1 MDIGL
6 RLTHPDFTNA
16 FSAPVLRR
24 ILARTAE
31 ESEKAVKEWYR
42 ALPEDWFDNPEPFP
56 DGTSRRLRPRR
67 FMSALTRHWYHEVM
81 EDGGGFSLFFKS
93 PREDSVPWGLRLQQY
108 GGVVVPRR
116 KRALTIPVTG
126 VARGVTAA
134 DFEKDTGY
142 RLFLLR
148 GEDLEPDEVGTLAYE
163 GEDGRPHAAYKL
175 RKKSEVPSLR
185 KRRGH
190 DALPSGEVLAR
201 LVFPNFR
208 RAVEMA
214 LRDVVNGNA

>member
-1 MDIGL
+1 M
-6 RLTHPDFTNA
+6 R
-16 FSAPVLRR
+16 
-24 ILARTAE
+24 
-31 ESEKAVKEWYR
+31 
-42 ALPEDWFDNPEPFP
+42 
-56 DGTSRRLRPRR
+56 
-67 FMSALTRHWYHEVM
+67 ALTRHWYHEVTA
-81 EDGGGFSLFFKS
+81 DGGFSLFFKS

-116 KRALTIPVTG
+116 KRALTIPVTAE
-126 VARGVTAA
+126 ARGVSAA
-134 DFEKDTGY
+134 DFEQATGR
-142 RLFLLR
+142 RLFLLK

-175 RKKSEVPSLR
+175 RRRSEVPSLR

-190 DALPSGEVLAR
+190 DALPSREELAR

-214 LRDVVNGNA
+214 LRDVVSGNVK

>member
-24 ILARTAE
+24 IVARTAE

-42 ALPEDWFDNPEPFP
+42 ALPEDWFDNPEPYP
-56 DGTSRRLRPRR
+56 DGTSRRLKPRR
-67 FMSALTRHWYHEVM
+67 FMRALTRHWYHEVTA
-81 EDGGGFSLFFKS
+81 DGGFSLFFKS
-93 PREDSVPWGLRLQQY
+93 PREDGVPWGLRLQQY

-116 KRALTIPVTG
+116 KRALTIPVTAE
-126 VARGVTAA
+126 ARGVSAA
-134 DFEKDTGY
+134 DFEQATGR
-142 RLFLLR
+142 RLFLLK

-175 RKKSEVPSLR
+175 RRRSEVPSLLA
-185 KRRGH
+185 RRGH
-190 DALPSGEVLAR
+190 NAMPDVYELRSMVLPRFAD
-201 LVFPNFR
+201 
-208 RAVEMA
+208 AVEMA
-214 LRDVVNGNA
+214 LRD

>member
-16 FSAPVLRR
+16 FSAPVLQR

-31 ESEKAVKEWYR
+31 ESEKAVKGWYR

-56 DGTSRRLRPRR
+56 DGSSRRGRPRR
-67 FMSALTRHWYHEVM
+67 FMRALTRHWYHEVTG
-81 EDGGGFSLFFKS
+81 DGGSFSLFFKS

-116 KRALTIPVTG
+116 RRALTIPVSG
-126 VARGVTAA
+126 VARGVSAA
-134 DFEKDTGY
+134 DFEGATGF

-148 GEDLEPDEVGTLAYE
+148 GEDAGADEVGSLVY
-163 GEDGRPHAAYKL
+163 EDGAGCLHAAYKL
-175 RKKSEVPSLR
+175 RRRSEVPPLR

-190 DALPSGEVLAR
+190 DAMPSREELAR
-201 LVFPNFR
+201 LVFPSFR

-214 LRDVVNGNA
+214 LRDVMCGNV

>member
-24 ILARTAE
+24 IVARTAE
-31 ESEKAVKEWYR
+31 ESEKAVKGWYR

-56 DGTSRRLRPRR
+56 DGTSRRLKPRR
-67 FMSALTRHWYHEVM
+67 FMRALTRHWYHEVTA
-81 EDGGGFSLFFKS
+81 DGGFSLFFKS

-116 KRALTIPVTG
+116 KRALTIPVTAE
-126 VARGVTAA
+126 ARGVSAA
-134 DFEKDTGY
+134 DFEQATGR
-142 RLFLLR
+142 RLFLLK

-175 RKKSEVPSLR
+175 RRRSEVPSLLA
-185 KRRGH
+185 RRGH
-190 DALPSGEVLAR
+190 NAMPDVYELRIMVLPRFAD
-201 LVFPNFR
+201 
-208 RAVEMA
+208 AVEMA
-214 LRDVVNGNA
+214 LRD

>member
-6 RLTHPDFTNA
+6 RLTHPDFANT
-16 FSAPVLRR
+16 FSGGVLAR
-24 ILARTAE
+24 IIKRTAE
-31 ESEKAVKEWYR
+31 ESEKAVKGWYR

-67 FMSALTRHWYHEVM
+67 FMRALTRHWYHEVTA
-81 EDGGGFSLFFKS
+81 DGGFSLFFKS

-116 KRALTIPVTG
+116 KRALTIPVTAE
-126 VARGVTAA
+126 ARGVSAA
-134 DFEKDTGY
+134 DFEQATGR
-142 RLFLLR
+142 RLFLLK

-175 RKKSEVPSLR
+175 RRRSVVPSLLA
-185 KRRGH
+185 RRGH
-190 DALPSGEVLAR
+190 NAMPDVYELRSMVLPRFAD
-201 LVFPNFR
+201 
-208 RAVEMA
+208 AVEMA
-214 LRDVVNGNA
+214 LRD